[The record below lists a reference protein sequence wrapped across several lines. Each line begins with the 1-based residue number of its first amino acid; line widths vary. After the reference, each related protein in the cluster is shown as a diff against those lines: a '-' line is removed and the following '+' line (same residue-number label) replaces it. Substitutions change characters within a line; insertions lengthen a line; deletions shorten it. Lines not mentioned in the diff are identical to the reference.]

1 VSRRAPALPRW
12 GFFCCWLKEEG
23 EKRMGL
29 SEVSA
34 LRPRADVACT
44 GPVPSQERRVPRGRP
59 SIADVANFAGVSH
72 QTVSRVLNHHPSV
85 RELTRARV
93 LAAIDQLGYRPNTA
107 ARALASG
114 RTKTFGVVALDTS
127 LYGPVSTLFGIH
139 GAAQRA
145 GYFVS
150 VVAVHSIDRASVT
163 EALRRLTGQSVEGIA
178 IIAPFSAAHDAL
190 SDLATGTPVVAVEG
204 DPGADMSV
212 VMVDQV
218 AGAKLATEHL
228 LAAGYETVFHV
239 AGPEEW
245 LEAKGRIAGWRE
257 ALEAAGADVVPPLS
271 GDWTARSGYEAGQV
285 LAKIP
290 DARAVFVAN
299 DQMALGVLRAL
310 SERRRRVPE
319 DVAVV
324 GFDDIDES
332 AYFIPPLTTI
342 RQDFQRVGTA
352 AVQVLLEQ
360 LSSAGKRKQRVVI
373 EPELVCR
380 QSAPAPNASA

>member
-1 VSRRAPALPRW
+1 
-12 GFFCCWLKEEG
+12 
-23 EKRMGL
+23 
-29 SEVSA
+29 
-34 LRPRADVACT
+34 VAH
-44 GPVPSQERRVPRGRP
+44 
-59 SIADVANFAGVSH
+59 FAGVSH

-85 RELTRARV
+85 RDITRARV
-93 LAAIDQLGYRPNTA
+93 LAAIEQLGYRPNTA

-114 RTKTFGVVALDTS
+114 RTKTLGVVALDTG
-127 LYGPVSTLFGIH
+127 LYGPVSTLFAIH

-150 VVAVHSIDRASVT
+150 VVAVHSIHRASVM

-178 IIAPFSAAHDAL
+178 IIAPFSAAHEAL
-190 SDLATGTPVVAVEG
+190 SDLATEAPVVAVEG
-204 DPGADMSV
+204 DPGANMSV

-228 LAAGYETVFHV
+228 LSLGYETVFHIS
-239 AGPEEW
+239 GPEEW
-245 LEAKGRIAGWRE
+245 QEAKGRVAGWRE

-310 SERRRRVPE
+310 SEKGRAVPE

-324 GFDDIDES
+324 GFDDIDEA
-332 AYFIPPLTTI
+332 AYFTPPLTTV
-342 RQDFQRVGTA
+342 RQDFQRVGAA
-352 AVQVLLEQ
+352 AVQVLLSQ
-360 LSSAGKRKQRVVI
+360 LRTGDKCQERVVI
-373 EPELVCR
+373 EPVLVRR
-380 QSAPAPNASA
+380 QSTPAAG